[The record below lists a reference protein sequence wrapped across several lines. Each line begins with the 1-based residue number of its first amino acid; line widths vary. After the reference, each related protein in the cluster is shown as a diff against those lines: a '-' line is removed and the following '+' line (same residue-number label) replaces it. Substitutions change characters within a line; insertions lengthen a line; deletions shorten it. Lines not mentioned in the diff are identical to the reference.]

1 MVMPIIYRYLAIQIS
16 KYFGIVLVSVIG
28 IYVVVDFF
36 EKIDDFMEAGL
47 PLSKAFVFFLFK
59 IPFIVAQIIPV
70 CILLAVLIVFG
81 LMTRNN
87 EIVALK
93 SAGVRIYYLL
103 KPVLIIGLFFSIIL
117 FFLFEV
123 IVPITMAK
131 SNQIWLREVR
141 KESIVISK
149 EKNIWIKGNRMITHA
164 KYYNPTEKALFGVVL
179 NKFDEDFRLIRRVD
193 AKKGVYRQGKWFLY
207 EVMEQ
212 NLNKENMNYD
222 VTFHEKR
229 VEKFNFLPDDL
240 KRVIKKSEEMTFKEL
255 LAYIKKVEAEG
266 YNATIYRVDLYAKTA
281 FPFVC
286 IIMCMVGTGITVRGK
301 IKEGLPVV
309 IAYGIG
315 IAFLY
320 WIFYSFCLSL
330 GYGEMLPP
338 WIAAWTANLVFL
350 CFGALTLMNAE

>member
-1 MVMPIIYRYLAIQIS
+1 MSIIYKYLTAQIL
-16 KYFGIVLVSVIG
+16 KYFGIVMTFVIG
-28 IYVVVDFF
+28 VYLAVDFF

-47 PLSKAFVFFLFK
+47 PLSKVFVFFLFK

-131 SNQIWLREVR
+131 TNQIWLREVR
-141 KESIVISK
+141 KESVVISK

-164 KYYNPTEKALFGVVL
+164 KYYNPTEKTLFGVTL
-179 NKFDEDFRLIRRVD
+179 NQFDEDFRLIRRVD
-193 AKKGVYRQGKWFLY
+193 AKKGVYRQGKWLLH
-207 EVMEQ
+207 EAMEQ
-212 NLNKENMNYD
+212 KLNKENMNYD
-222 VTFHEKR
+222 VTFHVKR
-229 VEKFNFLPDDL
+229 VEKLNFLPDDL
-240 KRVIKKSEEMTFKEL
+240 ERVIKKSEEMTFNEL

-266 YNATIYRVDLYAKTA
+266 YDARIYRVDLYAKTA

-286 IIMCMVGTGITVRGK
+286 ILMCMAGTGIAVRGK
-301 IKEGLPVV
+301 IKDGLPVV

-315 IAFLY
+315 IAFFTGFFIVFAYRSDMGKCCRPGLPHGLQ
-320 WIFYSFCLSL
+320 ILFFYVL
-330 GYGEMLPP
+330 GH
-338 WIAAWTANLVFL
+338 
-350 CFGALTLMNAE
+350 

>member
-1 MVMPIIYRYLAIQIS
+1 MSIIYKYLTAQIL
-16 KYFGIVLVSVIG
+16 KYFGIVMTFVIG
-28 IYVVVDFF
+28 VYLAVDFF

-47 PLSKAFVFFLFK
+47 PLSKVFVFFLFK

-131 SNQIWLREVR
+131 TNQIWLREVC
-141 KESIVISK
+141 KESVVISK

-164 KYYNPTEKALFGVVL
+164 KYYNPTEKTLFGVTL
-179 NKFDEDFRLIRRVD
+179 NQFDEDFRLIRRVD
-193 AKKGVYRQGKWFLY
+193 AKKGVYSQGKWLLH
-207 EVMEQ
+207 EAMEQ
-212 NLNKENMNYD
+212 KLNKENMNYD
-222 VTFHEKR
+222 VTFHVKR
-229 VEKFNFLPDDL
+229 VEKLNFLPDDL
-240 KRVIKKSEEMTFKEL
+240 ERVIKKSEEMNFNEL

-266 YNATIYRVDLYAKTA
+266 YDARIYRVDLYAKTA

-286 IIMCMVGTGITVRGK
+286 ILMCMAGTGITVRGK
-301 IKEGLPVV
+301 IKDGLPVV

-315 IAFLY
+315 IAFFY

-350 CFGALTLMNAE
+350 CFGALTLLNAE

>member
-1 MVMPIIYRYLAIQIS
+1 MSIIYKYLTAQIL
-16 KYFGIVLVSVIG
+16 KYFGIVMTFVIG
-28 IYVVVDFF
+28 VYLAVDFF

-47 PLSKAFVFFLFK
+47 PLSKVFVFFLFK

-131 SNQIWLREVR
+131 TNQIWLREVR
-141 KESIVISK
+141 KESVVISK

-164 KYYNPTEKALFGVVL
+164 KYYNPTEKTLFGVTL
-179 NKFDEDFRLIRRVD
+179 NQFDEDFRLIRRVD
-193 AKKGVYRQGKWFLY
+193 AKKGVYRQGKWLLH
-207 EVMEQ
+207 EAMEQ
-212 NLNKENMNYD
+212 KLNKENMNYD
-222 VTFHEKR
+222 VTFHVKR
-229 VEKFNFLPDDL
+229 VEKLNFLPDDL
-240 KRVIKKSEEMTFKEL
+240 ERVIKNSEEMTFNEL

-266 YNATIYRVDLYAKTA
+266 YDARIYRVDLYAKTA

-286 IIMCMVGTGITVRGK
+286 ILMCMVGTGIAVRGK
-301 IKEGLPVV
+301 IKDGLPVV

-315 IAFLY
+315 IAFFY

-350 CFGALTLMNAE
+350 CFGALTLLNAE